1 MFENQPKLDR
11 NLSLVFDLEDGVYAY
26 VLPISLDL
34 WRSYRIPLAMVLEE
48 IRTLQSAG
56 LAVAADLF
64 RESCE
69 KRGMDAEPFLSE
81 IKRCTTVG
89 FPDAN
94 EGFKTLPF
102 GVAKAQGK
110 ITDEGA
116 DEITN
121 FTCFWLASLLAKWA
135 RGLSYVALSLS
146 QVVGTSSTFTDF
158 LDSLQTSTTD
168 DATDE
173 KTTEA

>member
-1 MFENQPKLDR
+1 MFENQPKMDR
-11 NLSLVFDLEDGVYAY
+11 NLNLVFDLENGVYAY
-26 VLPISLDL
+26 VMPISLDI

-48 IRTLQSAG
+48 IRSLQCAG
-56 LAVAADLF
+56 LSVAADLF

-69 KRGMDAEPFLSE
+69 KRGVDAEPFFAE

-89 FPDAN
+89 FADSE

-116 DEITN
+116 DEIAN
-121 FTCFWLASLLAKWA
+121 FTSFWLASLLAKWA

-158 LDSLQTSTTD
+158 LDSLQTSTTV
-168 DATDE
+168 DASDE
-173 KTTEA
+173 KTTKA

>member
-1 MFENQPKLDR
+1 MENQPKLDR
-11 NLSLVFDLEDGVYAY
+11 NLNLVFDLENGVYAY

-34 WRSYRIPLAMVLEE
+34 WRSYKIPFAMVLEE
-48 IRTLQSAG
+48 IKNLQVAG

-69 KRGMDAEPFLSE
+69 KRGMDAEPFFAE

-89 FPDAN
+89 FPDDQ

-102 GVAKAQGK
+102 GLAMSQGK
-110 ITDEGA
+110 IDTEA
-116 DEITN
+116 QDEIAN
-121 FTCFWLASLLAKWA
+121 FLCYWLASLVAKWA
-135 RGLSYVALSLS
+135 RGLSLVALGLS
-146 QVVGTSSTFTDF
+146 PVVGTSSTFTDF
-158 LDSLQTSTTD
+158 LASLQTSTTA
-168 DATDE
+168 DATDG